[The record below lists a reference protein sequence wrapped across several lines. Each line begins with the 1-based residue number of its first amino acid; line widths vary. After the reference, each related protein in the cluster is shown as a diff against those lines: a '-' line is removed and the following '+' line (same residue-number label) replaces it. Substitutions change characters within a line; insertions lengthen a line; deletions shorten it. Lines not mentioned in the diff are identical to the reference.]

1 MKIGIISNKD
11 KDKNFK
17 FTRSVIDYLD
27 KKDIEVCLGDD
38 INSSLKLNKK
48 NIKND
53 VDFIIVI
60 GGDGTILNALL
71 FLDSIDGFN
80 VPLLGINFGKVGFLA
95 NVEKEEW
102 KNYIDL
108 ALKGKY
114 HIDERILLDTYN
126 EDKYLG
132 FSLNDTVLFRKKFDG
147 VVDYEVYID
156 DKFIANYY
164 ADGVIVAAPTG
175 STAYNLS
182 SGGPIVSPSCDL
194 MILNPICPHSLN
206 NKAIVVSSRECIKI
220 KFSMEKSSIFLDGK
234 EIESRAEHITV
245 KRSDKKAYFIRFDDY
260 NFYSLLVKKIQIP
273 KLRRGGLS

>member
-80 VPLLGINFGKVGFLA
+80 VPL
-95 NVEKEEW
+95 
-102 KNYIDL
+102 
-108 ALKGKY
+108 
-114 HIDERILLDTYN
+114 
-126 EDKYLG
+126 
-132 FSLNDTVLFRKKFDG
+132 
-147 VVDYEVYID
+147 
-156 DKFIANYY
+156 
-164 ADGVIVAAPTG
+164 P
-175 STAYNLS
+175 
-182 SGGPIVSPSCDL
+182 
-194 MILNPICPHSLN
+194 
-206 NKAIVVSSRECIKI
+206 
-220 KFSMEKSSIFLDGK
+220 
-234 EIESRAEHITV
+234 
-245 KRSDKKAYFIRFDDY
+245 
-260 NFYSLLVKKIQIP
+260 
-273 KLRRGGLS
+273 